1 MQSIAIICNQLQS
14 YAYAINCN
22 VFHRMQIPGAASQG
36 LAKRNSLAWSSRR
49 GVSKSLCRRRPLW
62 GQPDSIRDWAMDA
75 GARRISTPTVPN
87 LNPLRTLQRFEMVWN
102 GLRWFENVWN
112 DLKKRWFEEAR
123 NQKSERWTQH
133 VTAGHSYKTLQICVV
148 QTRYAI
154 LPENPKQSKTWR
166 SRWPCHAETHWKA
179 SSILIALS
187 ASNHLGTRSIWMDLA
202 SIE

>member
-112 DLKKRWFEEAR
+112 DLKKRWFEEAGTKKVR
-123 NQKSERWTQH
+123 GGHSMSQP
-133 VTAGHSYKTLQICVV
+133 VTATKRYKSVWYRQGTPYCRR
-148 QTRYAI
+148 TRS
-154 LPENPKQSKTWR
+154 NPKRGDLVDPATPKPIGKPLRYWSHCRHQTTWAQEVFGWI
-166 SRWPCHAETHWKA
+166 WP
-179 SSILIALS
+179 L
-187 ASNHLGTRSIWMDLA
+187 
-202 SIE
+202 